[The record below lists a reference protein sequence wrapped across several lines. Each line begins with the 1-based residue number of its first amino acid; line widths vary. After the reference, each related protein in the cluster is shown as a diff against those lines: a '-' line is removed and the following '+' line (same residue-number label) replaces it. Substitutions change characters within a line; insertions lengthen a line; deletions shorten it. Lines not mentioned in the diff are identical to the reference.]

1 LAGREQAGQH
11 LIWMMTL
18 QEFLGR
24 ASGLRWAG
32 GGQNIQ
38 RQRRSRNGG
47 FVIGLIV
54 YYIGTLASR
63 HPRDAS
69 FSNGIKADAM
79 LPVELPPTA
88 D

>member
-1 LAGREQAGQH
+1 MGWGQAGQH

-18 QEFLGR
+18 QDFLGR
-24 ASGLRWAG
+24 ASGLRLAG
-32 GGQNIQ
+32 GGQKFQ
-38 RQRRSRNGG
+38 RSAGAARGG

-54 YYIGTLASR
+54 YLITLASN

-79 LPVELPPTA
+79 SPVELPPAA

>member
-1 LAGREQAGQH
+1 MGWEQAGQH

-18 QEFLGR
+18 QDFLGR
-24 ASGLRWAG
+24 ASGLRLAG
-32 GGQNIQ
+32 GSQKFQ
-38 RQRRSRNGG
+38 RQRKSRKGG

-54 YYIGTLASR
+54 YLITLASN

-79 LPVELPPTA
+79 SPVELPPAA